1 MPQLPGTSLAWED
14 VGWSG
19 GDLYNHGSLGN
30 WKVSRNTHKSGTAR
44 SQGGLPGPAMAL
56 PLDVGQTWAWPN
68 PTTIPQHRAGP
79 TAGDEL
85 QGACGPELPAHEVQS
100 PSAAGHTWLSP
111 GAAAGHAAAL
121 HPLWDPGRAR
131 ETPQSVQGLLRSGR
145 QLCVGN
151 QPLGAGAPP
160 AELPAELVTG
170 RVHCGSPPP
179 PPHLSRQP
187 RNSLG
192 SPLTNLSMAI
202 YQ

>member
-1 MPQLPGTSLAWED
+1 MSLLQRGAHRPGSWTQAPVGPHVPGSARSHVDMPQLPGTSLAWED

-151 QPLGAGAPP
+151 QAPRGWGPTCRAACGAG
-160 AELPAELVTG
+160 
-170 RVHCGSPPP
+170 HW
-179 PPHLSRQP
+179 
-187 RNSLG
+187 
-192 SPLTNLSMAI
+192 
-202 YQ
+202 